1 MQDLINIY
9 AGSLAV
15 FGYSVPT
22 AWLITGALSLVAASM
37 RSVMLTALA
46 GMSLFT
52 LFFIPMMAGW

>member
-1 MQDLINIY
+1 MYDLINIF
-9 AGSLAV
+9 AGNIAV

-22 AWLITGALSLVAASM
+22 AWLITGALFLVAASM
-37 RSVMLTALA
+37 RSVMLTAIA